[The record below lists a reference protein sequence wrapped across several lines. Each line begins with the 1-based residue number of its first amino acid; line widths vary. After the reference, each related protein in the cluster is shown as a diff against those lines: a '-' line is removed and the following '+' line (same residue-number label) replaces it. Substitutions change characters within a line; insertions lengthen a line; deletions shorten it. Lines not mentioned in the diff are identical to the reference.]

1 MGISTKILEEKG
13 RGLVFLKNLLNAQMG
28 IKTRDKMINSFQKLH
43 NIYVYKLIVLYI
55 IYL

>member
-13 RGLVFLKNLLNAQMG
+13 GGLVFLKNLLNSQMG

-43 NIYVYKLIVLYI
+43 NIYVYKLMVLYI